1 MNIVIV
7 IDSLVGGGAEKVM
20 LTLAQE
26 MVSKAHNV
34 TILSLAQ
41 NIEYDIPN
49 TLSVESLFS
58 GRATKVDR
66 FWQIKKNV
74 KVLETWFEQKLL
86 QLGSIDLVLSNLD
99 RSNNLLAKSK
109 IENIHFVVHNSVN
122 AELARQKKLGPLSYI
137 YLKRSK
143 QNLNGKSLIC
153 VSKGVEEEIRQSPL
167 ITPSAMTTIY
177 NPFNFKIM
185 NEQANEVNI
194 NIPTSP
200 YLIHVGRFAK
210 QKRHDVLF
218 AAFAKLDKKYKLVL
232 LCNKKEKAF
241 KLAKQYGIE
250 NQLIVPGFEQN
261 PYNWIKQAKALVL
274 SSDFEGLPT
283 VLIEAIAIGT
293 PVVSTNCNFGP
304 NEILT
309 EELSKYLVPTEQSDL
324 LAKAIED
331 VLIDSPDMKKATIL
345 KKVSADAVADQYLAM
360 AR

>member
-26 MVSKAHNV
+26 MVLKNHNV

-122 AELARQKKLGPLSYI
+122 AELARQKKLGPFSYL

-309 EELSKYLVPTEQSDL
+309 EELSKYLVPTEQIDL

>member
-122 AELARQKKLGPLSYI
+122 AELARQKKLGPFSYL

-283 VLIEAIAIGT
+283 VLIEAIAVGT

-309 EELSKYLVPTEQSDL
+309 EELSKYLVPTEQSEL

-331 VLIDSPDMKKATIL
+331 VLINSPDMKKATIL

>member
-74 KVLETWFEQKLL
+74 KVLEAWFEQKLL

-122 AELARQKKLGPLSYI
+122 AELARQKKLGPFSYL

>member
-41 NIEYDIPN
+41 NIEYDIPS

-74 KVLETWFEQKLL
+74 KVLEAWFEQKLL

-122 AELARQKKLGPLSYI
+122 AELARQKKLGPFSYL

>member
-122 AELARQKKLGPLSYI
+122 AELARQKKLGPFSYL

-309 EELSKYLVPTEQSDL
+309 EELSKYLVPTEQIDL

>member
-122 AELARQKKLGPLSYI
+122 AELARQKKLGPFSYL

>member
-1 MNIVIV
+1 M
-7 IDSLVGGGAEKVM
+7 
-20 LTLAQE
+20 
-26 MVSKAHNV
+26 
-34 TILSLAQ
+34 
-41 NIEYDIPN
+41 
-49 TLSVESLFS
+49 
-58 GRATKVDR
+58 
-66 FWQIKKNV
+66 
-74 KVLETWFEQKLL
+74 
-86 QLGSIDLVLSNLD
+86 
-99 RSNNLLAKSK
+99 
-109 IENIHFVVHNSVN
+109 
-122 AELARQKKLGPLSYI
+122 
-137 YLKRSK
+137 
-143 QNLNGKSLIC
+143 
-153 VSKGVEEEIRQSPL
+153 
-167 ITPSAMTTIY
+167 
-177 NPFNFKIM
+177 
-185 NEQANEVNI
+185 
-194 NIPTSP
+194 
-200 YLIHVGRFAK
+200 
-210 QKRHDVLF
+210 
-218 AAFAKLDKKYKLVL
+218 
-232 LCNKKEKAF
+232 CNKKEKAF

>member
-122 AELARQKKLGPLSYI
+122 AELARQKKLGPFSYL

-309 EELSKYLVPTEQSDL
+309 EELSKYLVSTEQSDL

>member
-1 MNIVIV
+1 MNVIIV

-26 MVSKAHNV
+26 MTDKKHNV
-34 TILSLAQ
+34 LILSLADSV
-41 NIEYDIPN
+41 EYDIHKSLTVN
-49 TLSVESLFS
+49 SLFS
-58 GRATKVDR
+58 GRASKVDR
-66 FWQIKKNV
+66 FWHKKNSIRA
-74 KVLETWFEQKLL
+74 LESWFDKKRL

-99 RSNNLLAKSK
+99 RSNNLLAQST
-109 IENIHFVVHNSVN
+109 IENVHFVVHNSVN
-122 AELARQKKLGPLSYI
+122 AELARQKKLGPFSYL

>member
-49 TLSVESLFS
+49 TLTVESLFS

-122 AELARQKKLGPLSYI
+122 AELARQKKLGPFSYL

-309 EELSKYLVPTEQSDL
+309 EELSKYLVPTEQSEL

>member
-74 KVLETWFEQKLL
+74 KVLEAWFEQKLL

-122 AELARQKKLGPLSYI
+122 AELARQKKLGPLSYL
-137 YLKRSK
+137 YLKKSK

-153 VSKGVEEEIRQSPL
+153 VSKGVEEEIKQGNL
-167 ITPSAMTTIY
+167 ISPSAIKTIY
-177 NPFNFKIM
+177 NPFNFKEI
-185 NEQANEVNI
+185 NEQANESNI
-194 NIPTSP
+194 NIPDTP

-218 AAFAKLDKKYKLVL
+218 DTFAKLDKKYKLVL

-283 VLIEAIAIGT
+283 VLIEAIALGT

-309 EELSKYLVPTEQSDL
+309 EELSKYLVPTEQSEL

-331 VLIDSPDMKKATIL
+331 VLINSPDMKKATIL

>member
-122 AELARQKKLGPLSYI
+122 AELARQKKLGPFSYI

>member
-49 TLSVESLFS
+49 PLSVESLFS

-74 KVLETWFEQKLL
+74 KVLEAWFEQKLL

-122 AELARQKKLGPLSYI
+122 AELARQKKLGPFSYL

-345 KKVSADAVADQYLAM
+345 NKVSADAVADQYLAM

>member
-122 AELARQKKLGPLSYI
+122 AELARQKKLGPFSYL

-210 QKRHDVLF
+210 QKRHNVLF

>member
-74 KVLETWFEQKLL
+74 KVLEAWFEQKLL

-122 AELARQKKLGPLSYI
+122 AELARQKKLGPLSYL
-137 YLKRSK
+137 YLKKSK
-143 QNLNGKSLIC
+143 QSLNGKSLIC
-153 VSKGVEEEIRQSPL
+153 VSKGVEEEIKQGNL
-167 ITPSAMTTIY
+167 ISPSAITTIY
-177 NPFNFKIM
+177 NPFNFKEI
-185 NEQANEVNI
+185 NEQANESNI
-194 NIPTSP
+194 NIPDTP

-218 AAFAKLDKKYKLVL
+218 DTFAKLDKKYKLVL

-283 VLIEAIAIGT
+283 VLIEAIAVGT

-309 EELSKYLVPTEQSDL
+309 EELSKYLVPTEQSEL

-331 VLIDSPDMKKATIL
+331 VLINSPDMKKATIL